1 MTIIGT
7 VNLAG
12 AALGHASQMY
22 TKNLAAFILHLV
34 KGGALRLDL
43 EDEVIRE
50 TLLTRDGQVVHPQIR
65 E

>member
-1 MTIIGT
+1 MTIVGT
-7 VNLAG
+7 VNLAD

-22 TKNLAAFILHLV
+22 TKNVAAFILHLV
-34 KGGALRLDL
+34 KGGALLDL

>member
-1 MTIIGT
+1 
-7 VNLAG
+7 
-12 AALGHASQMY
+12 MY
-22 TKNLAAFILHLV
+22 TKNVAAFILHLV